1 MIYSR
6 IAGTGGYLPERVMTN
21 KEMESIVDT
30 SDEWIRERSGI
41 RQRHIAAD
49 GEMTSDM
56 ALCAAKEALQAG
68 EVDASEVD
76 LIVVATTTPDRV
88 FPSVACILQRKLGI
102 KGFPAMDVHAACS
115 GFVFALDVVDRYVR
129 TGGARCAL
137 VVGAEIYSRIIDWKD
152 RGTCVLFGDGAGAV
166 VFKAS
171 DKPGVLSTKVHA
183 DGALEDLLYVT
194 GGPASGVEALQRDA
208 AYIRMKGHEVFRR
221 AVGTLG
227 TIAKETLESNE
238 IDISEL
244 TWLVPHQANLR
255 IITATAKKLGLPMD
269 RVVVT
274 VDKHANTS
282 SASIPLALDVAIRD
296 GRIQRGDLL
305 LLEAFGAGLTWG
317 SALLRY

>member
-1 MIYSR
+1 MTFSR

-21 KEMESIVDT
+21 KEMESIVET
-30 SDEWIRERSGI
+30 SDDWIRERSGI

-56 ALCAAKEALQAG
+56 ALYAAREALKAAD
-68 EVDASEVD
+68 VDASDVD

-102 KGFPAMDVHAACS
+102 KNCPAFDVHAACS
-115 GFVFALDVVDRYVR
+115 GFIFGLDVVDRYIR

-137 VVGAEIYSRIIDWKD
+137 LVGAEIYSRIIDWKD
-152 RGTCVLFGDGAGAV
+152 RGTCVLFGDGAGAIV
-166 VFKAS
+166 LKAS
-171 DKPGVLSTKVHA
+171 EEAGVISSEVNA
-183 DGALEDLLYVT
+183 DGHFEDLLYVT
-194 GGPASGVEALQRDA
+194 GGPASGVEALIKDA
-208 AYIRMKGHEVFRR
+208 AFIRMKGHDVFRQ
-221 AVGTLG
+221 AVGKLG
-227 TIAKETLESNE
+227 TIAKNALESNG
-238 IDISEL
+238 IDQSEL

-269 RVVVT
+269 KVVVT

-282 SASIPLALDVAIRD
+282 SASIPLALDVAVRD
-296 GRIQRGDLL
+296 GRIQRDDLL

-317 SALLRY
+317 YSLVRY

>member
-1 MIYSR
+1 MTWSK
-6 IAGTGGYLPERVMTN
+6 IAGTGGYLPERIMTN
-21 KEMESIVDT
+21 SEMESIVDT

-41 RQRHIAAD
+41 CQRHLAAD
-49 GEMTSDM
+49 DEMTSDM
-56 ALCAAKEALQAG
+56 ALAASIEALQAADV
-68 EVDASEVD
+68 EASEVD
-76 LIVVATTTPDRV
+76 LIIVATTTPDRV

-102 KGFPAMDVHAACS
+102 GSFPAFDVHAACA
-115 GFVFALDVVDRYVR
+115 GFTFGLDLADRYIR
-129 TGGARCAL
+129 TGGAQCAL
-137 VVGAEIYSRIIDWKD
+137 VIGAEIYSRLIDWTD

-166 VFKAS
+166 VLTADDEQGIISTHAHS
-171 DKPGVLSTKVHA
+171 DGKF
-183 DGALEDLLYVT
+183 EDLLYVS
-194 GGPASGVEALQRDA
+194 GGIANGREALLQDGA
-208 AYIRMKGHEVFRR
+208 FIKMKGHEVFRK
-221 AVGTLG
+221 AVATLG
-227 TIAKETLESNE
+227 SIARETLDGNGV
-238 IDISEL
+238 DKSEL

-317 SALLRY
+317 SALVRY